1 MAYENV
7 RSTGIVTVEENNEWR
22 FGNHTDDGT
31 VSVTLDLSTFNVN
44 DKTKRDKYLTGLG
57 DKATTIWIKSGIP
70 LAKITASG
78 EYGPYDPNATDG
90 RQNKIAGLLES
101 MVEISVTFGG
111 WDVVNGANVGMR
123 YRGDIIKSKLPVVPA
138 DGAVWGGSFFDI
150 EDDTVTPLSNA
161 SATSNITVPAT
172 VTAANITDAST
183 VGRSILTANGAAA
196 ARTAIG
202 AGTGNSNFDG
212 SYNSLKD
219 KPTIPPAYTLP
230 AATANALGGVKQ
242 VTIAAG
248 ASAADIVTAL
258 KTAGIAK

>member
-161 SATSNITVPAT
+161 SATSGPSTPTTI
-172 VTAANITDAST
+172 TAANITDASA
-183 VGRSILTANGAAA
+183 VGRSILTASDAAA

-242 VTIAAG
+242 VTIAAD